1 MSHEGLVNET
11 DEFQYGSELQGRGY
25 MTRTDTL
32 VGLSIWILATAAV
45 MVGFLN
51 LYVIKKLSIF
61 HNSFGVLWVSRTIGE
76 IGANLPN
83 IFYAGPV
90 TIFQPKDIDP
100 TAGIVAWTVAFF
112 FAFESCIMV
121 QSVSANRMIA
131 VCWPLKY
138 EHIFSQRLTK
148 TLILI
153 TWFSAAFIIALYY
166 IVPCSLLGYSPRE
179 STFKRNVRFFAQT
192 AFQNIT
198 MMGTLVFQVLANNS
212 KESDREEYF
221 ILAYDTLILTH
232 LNNGLALILFNPEV
246 HEFLGINF
254 WRLKKKRSDMSQ
266 QGLSNLTEHFRYGSE
281 LQGRGYMTRLDT
293 LVGLSIWL
301 LASAAVMVGFLN
313 LYLIKKL
320 SIFHNS
326 FGVLWVSRTI
336 GEIGAN
342 LPNIFYA
349 GPVTIFQ
356 PKDIHPA
363 VGIVAWTVAFF
374 FSFES
379 CIMVQSVSANRMIAV
394 CAPLN
399 YDFIFTKRLTAVLI
413 IATWIAAALII
424 SMYYI
429 VPCSLLGYSPQYHEH
444 LFIKCS
450 PDIDRDYSLFATI
463 GNRGCFAMCSCA
475 LIMDITTLIK
485 IIQIKVRHKAA
496 ARESM
501 FKRNVRFFA
510 QTAFQNIT
518 MMGTLVF
525 QVLANNSKESGRHEY
540 FVLAYDTLILTQLN
554 NGLALVLFNP
564 EVHEL
569 LGLNFWCLKRK
580 RRVVVPFSTTAAS
593 TTFQLQLRPM
603 TSKRKLPGIR
613 EK

>member
-166 IVPCSLLGYSPRE
+166 IVPCSLLGYSPRYHEFLFIKCSADYDRDYSLFATVGNRGCFAMCSCALIMDITTLVKILQIKFKNKAAARE

-254 WRLKKKRSDMSQ
+254 WRLKKKRS
-266 QGLSNLTEHFRYGSE
+266 GLISCST
-281 LQGRGYMTRLDT
+281 T
-293 LVGLSIWL
+293 
-301 LASAAVMVGFLN
+301 
-313 LYLIKKL
+313 
-320 SIFHNS
+320 
-326 FGVLWVSRTI
+326 
-336 GEIGAN
+336 
-342 LPNIFYA
+342 
-349 GPVTIFQ
+349 VT
-356 PKDIHPA
+356 
-363 VGIVAWTVAFF
+363 
-374 FSFES
+374 S
-379 CIMVQSVSANRMIAV
+379 
-394 CAPLN
+394 
-399 YDFIFTKRLTAVLI
+399 
-413 IATWIAAALII
+413 
-424 SMYYI
+424 
-429 VPCSLLGYSPQYHEH
+429 
-444 LFIKCS
+444 
-450 PDIDRDYSLFATI
+450 
-463 GNRGCFAMCSCA
+463 
-475 LIMDITTLIK
+475 
-485 IIQIKVRHKAA
+485 
-496 ARESM
+496 
-501 FKRNVRFFA
+501 
-510 QTAFQNIT
+510 
-518 MMGTLVF
+518 GTL
-525 QVLANNSKESGRHEY
+525 
-540 FVLAYDTLILTQLN
+540 TI
-554 NGLALVLFNP
+554 
-564 EVHEL
+564 
-569 LGLNFWCLKRK
+569 
-580 RRVVVPFSTTAAS
+580 TA
-593 TTFQLQLRPM
+593 
-603 TSKRKLPGIR
+603 KNDN
-613 EK
+613 